1 MENLKFKGTP
11 GPWEPDYEERKY
23 PVRVCLGVKKL
34 YYDRPPKIIVNTEL
48 PRKLSEY
55 RRQSKQIEAD
65 ARLIAAAPEM
75 LEALLL
81 FVEIEG
87 KEYEMNE
94 GAELVRDRFR
104 LRDKVDKAII
114 KALEG

>member
-1 MENLKFKGTP
+1 MMENLKFKGTP
-11 GPWEPDYEERKY
+11 GPWEPDYKDG
-23 PVRVCLGVKKL
+23 VCLGVKKV
-34 YYDRPPKIIVNTEL
+34 YFYKPPKVIVDSIL
-48 PRKLSEY
+48 PKTLEEY
-55 RRQSKQIEAD
+55 WCQKEDIEAN